1 MLFLI
6 KFSASVFSLFLF
18 SNLAEFFEPVDNHY
32 QIESILGVGEKAFGE
47 ALHFQVKFS
56 DRIAKFTSKVLNR
69 FSQKNDNG
77 AKVKVTN
84 HFITEPKK
92 KLDTAIL
99 SLIYSLNDG
108 QKITIVM
115 FAPDSTPNKIKPT
128 DVFVAYRFLLNQ
140 KDITN
145 VVAPQK
151 GKDIPIEKVAKVVMG
166 LAAKNSAKFEKRNNE
181 KTEAENLIKKSTK
194 QIQKQ
199 EDYASSLLFFNKLL
213 NNISRIFEEVSKN
226 HPDNEGLPNI
236 KTDFT
241 PEQLLAE
248 YKDNEHYNNHVENN
262 LMLAKAFGSPDEVK
276 KLEEIIEKRERTGGG
291 IEEEDW
297 QWIKDNLIKKNSAI
311 YDKLE
316 KEVARNQAEQLAEKI
331 SLKNAGKELDKE
343 TERNYLL
350 AESEASFKQANAM
363 IEELKEI
370 LAEDNEVNA
379 GQEEIY
385 HHITEKLAGYYSAED
400 EELKAK
406 AKEIEVLLD
415 DVGEKINTTKNLAS
429 QTRIPQ
435 EKKHV
440 LSVEEQLG
448 EIDEEILKQ
457 QGLLMGESEEEL
469 GVDKESESISPAGS
483 LQAEVEDFGEA
494 GSNEESLKKWNG
506 VKKIVKNQGKEFIM
520 FEQGQFYEVY
530 EENAEKLSM
539 LLDSFNQHHL
549 VRLQFL

>member
-1 MLFLI
+1 
-6 KFSASVFSLFLF
+6 
-18 SNLAEFFEPVDNHY
+18 
-32 QIESILGVGEKAFGE
+32 
-47 ALHFQVKFS
+47 
-56 DRIAKFTSKVLNR
+56 
-69 FSQKNDNG
+69 
-77 AKVKVTN
+77 
-84 HFITEPKK
+84 
-92 KLDTAIL
+92 
-99 SLIYSLNDG
+99 
-108 QKITIVM
+108 M
-115 FAPDSTPNKIKPT
+115 FD
-128 DVFVAYRFLLNQ
+128 LLNL
-140 KDITN
+140 K
-145 VVAPQK
+145 
-151 GKDIPIEKVAKVVMG
+151 
-166 LAAKNSAKFEKRNNE
+166 KRNNE

-297 QWIKDNLIKKNSAI
+297 QWIKNNLIKKNSAI

-415 DVGEKINTTKNLAS
+415 DVGEKIRVGSLWHSLKKDPFTGKKIVVKLTGNKYGRVQFVIKGTDMRSDETKELFFSLYAPNKSYGEEESFEENTTEGLSDNNTVFLGTDNGCLGTDNGNSFIGETENAEEDAQDFGEGEEGLTYKGKKLKPVKHTKQPRDPNKFLMQFS
-429 QTRIPQ
+429 IFQIRDNIEINESLGKKLEKHSYWIMDDKIVTVGIMYRKYYLCQIKDRIAQ
-435 EKKHV
+435 DIISKEKMFGEGEVKLKEIENELTAIEGEIGESEISAPV
-440 LSVEEQLG
+440 LDLITEIKADLSVE
-448 EIDEEILKQ
+448 
-457 QGLLMGESEEEL
+457 
-469 GVDKESESISPAGS
+469 
-483 LQAEVEDFGEA
+483 FG
-494 GSNEESLKKWNG
+494 GRS
-506 VKKIVKNQGKEFIM
+506 
-520 FEQGQFYEVY
+520 
-530 EENAEKLSM
+530 
-539 LLDSFNQHHL
+539 
-549 VRLQFL
+549 